1 MRLGGDSLVDI
12 WYFFF
17 CDIIRS
23 GATVSALRL
32 CQQLV
37 RLASS
42 MLATNVF
49 ILLFSCSLPPRHP
62 ATLFARNRVRTG
74 C

>member
-1 MRLGGDSLVDI
+1 MHPGGDSLVDI
-12 WYFFF
+12 WYFF
-17 CDIIRS
+17 CDIIHS

-32 CQQLV
+32 CQRLV
-37 RLASS
+37 HFASS

-49 ILLFSCSLPPRHP
+49 ILLFSCSLPSRHS
-62 ATLFARNRVRTG
+62 ATLCARSRVWTG